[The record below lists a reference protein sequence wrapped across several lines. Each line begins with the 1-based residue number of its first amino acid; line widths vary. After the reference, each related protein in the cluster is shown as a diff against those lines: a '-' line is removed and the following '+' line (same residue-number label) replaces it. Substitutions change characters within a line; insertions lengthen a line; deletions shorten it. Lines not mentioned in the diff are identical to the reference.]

1 MITWS
6 TVWYIFSISLH
17 VVLVVTLLPLCVI
30 LCCAVMMCLQERV
43 LLEQPYL
50 LDQNKTVAEA
60 VKEAVASCGENVQVR
75 RFVRFTLGEGIEK
88 KESNLAADVAA
99 ATGGKA

>member
-1 MITWS
+1 MR
-6 TVWYIFSISLH
+6 SL
-17 VVLVVTLLPLCVI
+17 
-30 LCCAVMMCLQERV
+30 CANDVCADCGAVLQERV

-60 VKEAVASCGENVQVR
+60 VKEAIASCGENIQVR

-88 KESNLAADVAA
+88 KVSDLAADVAA